1 MSLPRKMTVNCSK
14 CGKPL
19 TATVFESV
27 NSDYADDL
35 AMQIMSGE
43 LFDAQCPHCQ
53 FVSHLE
59 YDFLYHDM
67 KNGAMIWVVHKNSP
81 NYASKI
87 SEIRATQKLPYKTLR
102 IVEDMNALKE
112 KVSCLEHKRDDRI
125 IELCKVFTTLNLLSQ
140 KPDFDFRNAFYTAI
154 SGKDMIFLY
163 DNDDNEMCC
172 ELPEKAYE
180 YLKELYYNS
189 QYAAQFDD
197 NYAIVDYAWA
207 EEILTPLLQA
217 ESDRIDAANET
228 GEPEAVEPIS
238 EKVIC
243 PKCNSELPEDSEF
256 CQYCGSKIAIA
267 SEQPKVLETL
277 ASPDALVVDTKPPKT
292 EPVTHQPA
300 NYGLD
305 GELGLVPNKP
315 IRTNGAAQQ
324 WQYLQRLRSI
334 NGDVLKWNRRGSIN
348 IDGVQGLVDIF
359 DAYLPS
365 GAEYKTVYLNANG
378 IACPAY
384 APKGFSYVS
393 VSVPYVST
401 PTSQI
406 SNKKAQPPKRKKTA
420 KVLIIIGIAIVMLAF
435 GVIIG
440 LQEYRYQLAQ
450 QYLDAKN
457 YDAAYSAFDDLGSYR
472 DSEEMLETIL
482 NIKYKN
488 LQQAMQSING
498 SNYKS
503 VGTQIDE
510 LPIDYRDIS
519 SIKAEYN
526 QLKKNIEVIQA
537 TSAYSTWSTLSER
550 NCTALRNA
558 YANLMDFNSKNS
570 DWDLSSYLESVHN
583 KYLLNLVFGVEWK
596 TSGGTIFYWHEGDD
610 GEEWLRTGLSN
621 DKDDNK
627 EYFYYVS
634 SPDKFGY
641 KNQKNSSDKFLAY
654 RISDVIYSNGKWQL
668 KIYCYSDSRTRT
680 LSPS

>member
-43 LFDAQCPHCQ
+43 LFNVKCPHCQ

-81 NYASKI
+81 DYASKI
-87 SEIRATQKLPYKTLR
+87 SEVRATQKLPYKTLR

-112 KVSCLEHKRDDRI
+112 KVSCLERKRDDRI
-125 IELCKVFTTLNLLSQ
+125 IELCKVFTAYNLLSQ
-140 KPDFDFRNAFYTAI
+140 HPDFEFRNAFYTAI
-154 SGKDMIFLY
+154 SGKDMIYLY
-163 DNDDNEMCC
+163 DNDGNDMCC
-172 ELPEKAYE
+172 ELPDNAYD
-180 YLKELYYNS
+180 YLKELYENS
-189 QYAAQFDD
+189 CYAVQFDG

-207 EEILTPLLQA
+207 EEILMPLMKA
-217 ESDRIDAANET
+217 ESERIDASAERKPAELEAT
-228 GEPEAVEPIS
+228 AASEPR
-238 EKVIC
+238 VIC

-256 CQYCGSKIAIA
+256 CQYCGNKITVA
-267 SEQPKVLETL
+267 SEQPMVLETP
-277 ASPDALVVDTKPPKT
+277 AAPVAPVVDTKPPKN

-315 IRTNGAAQQ
+315 IRTNGADQQ
-324 WQYLQRLRSI
+324 WRYLQYLRSI

-348 IDGVQGLVDIF
+348 IDGIQGLVDIF

-393 VSVPYVST
+393 APVVSAPIAQPV
-401 PTSQI
+401 
-406 SNKKAQPPKRKKTA
+406 KKAVGPRKSKIN
-420 KVLIIIGIAIVMLAF
+420 KVLLTIGIVVLALAILAAVAIPIARNTMLDN
-435 GVIIG
+435 
-440 LQEYRYQLAQ
+440 
-450 QYLDAKN
+450 QYKD
-457 YDAAYSAFDDLGSYR
+457 
-472 DSEEMLETIL
+472 
-482 NIKYKN
+482 
-488 LQQAMQSING
+488 LQQAMQSVSG
-498 SNYKS
+498 TNYKTIGS
-503 VGTQIDE
+503 QIDE
-510 LPIDYRDIS
+510 FPLDYRDIN
-519 SIKAEYN
+519 SIKTEYN
-526 QLKKNIEVIQA
+526 QIKKNIEVIQS
-537 TSAYSTWSTLSER
+537 TSAFTSWGTKSER
-550 NCTALRNA
+550 SCTALRNA
-558 YANLMDFNSKNS
+558 YANLMDFNTKNS
-570 DWDLSSYLESVHN
+570 DWDLSDYLESVHD
-583 KYLLNLVFGVEWK
+583 KYLLNFVFGIEWE
-596 TSGGTIFYWHEGDD
+596 TSDGTSFYWHEGDN
-610 GEEWLRTGLSN
+610 GEEWLSTGLPN
-621 DKDDNK
+621 DKVDSKD
-627 EYFYYVS
+627 YFFYTS

-641 KNQKNSSDKFLAY
+641 ENQNNSSDKFLAY
-654 RISDVIYSNGKWQL
+654 RISDAIYSNGKWQL
-668 KIYCYSDSRTRT
+668 KIYCYSDSRTQT

>member
-27 NSDYADDL
+27 NSDYADNL

-43 LFDAQCPHCQ
+43 LFDVKCPHCQ

-87 SEIRATQKLPYKTLR
+87 SEVRTTQKLPYKTLR

-172 ELPEKAYE
+172 ELPKKAYE

-228 GEPEAVEPIS
+228 GEPEAVEPIP

-256 CQYCGSKIAIA
+256 CQYCGSKIAVV
-267 SEQPKVLETL
+267 SEQPQVLEPP
-277 ASPDALVVDTKPPKT
+277 AAPVAPVADTKPPKI
-292 EPVTHQPA
+292 EPVTHQPT

-315 IRTNGAAQQ
+315 IRTNGADQQ
-324 WQYLQRLRSI
+324 WQYLQCLRSI

-348 IDGVQGLVDIF
+348 IDGIQGLVDIF

-393 VSVPYVST
+393 APVVSAP
-401 PTSQI
+401 I
-406 SNKKAQPPKRKKTA
+406 AQPVKKVVAPRKPKINR
-420 KVLIIIGIAIVMLAF
+420 VLLTIGIVVLALAILAAVAIPIARNTMLDN
-435 GVIIG
+435 
-440 LQEYRYQLAQ
+440 
-450 QYLDAKN
+450 QYKD
-457 YDAAYSAFDDLGSYR
+457 
-472 DSEEMLETIL
+472 
-482 NIKYKN
+482 
-488 LQQAMQSING
+488 LQQAMQSVNG
-498 SNYKS
+498 TNYKTI
-503 VGTQIDE
+503 GAQIDE
-510 LPIDYRDIS
+510 FPLDYRDIN

-526 QLKKNIEVIQA
+526 QVKKNIEVIQS
-537 TSAYSTWSTLSER
+537 TSAFTSYNTKSER
-550 NCTALRNA
+550 SCTALRNA

-570 DWDLSSYLESVHN
+570 DWDLSDYLESVHD
-583 KYLLNLVFGVEWK
+583 KYLLNFVFGIEWK
-596 TSGGTIFYWHEGDD
+596 TSSGTSFYWHEGDN
-610 GEEWLRTGLSN
+610 GEEWLSTGLPS
-621 DKDDNK
+621 DKVDSKD
-627 EYFYYVS
+627 YFFYTS

-641 KNQKNSSDKFLAY
+641 ENQKNSSDKFLAY

-668 KIYCYSDSRTRT
+668 KIYCYSDSRTQT

>member
-43 LFDAQCPHCQ
+43 LFDVQCPHCQ

-87 SEIRATQKLPYKTLR
+87 SEVRATQKLPYKTLR

-277 ASPDALVVDTKPPKT
+277 ASPDALVVDIKPPKT

-324 WQYLQRLRSI
+324 WQYLQCLRSI

-393 VSVPYVST
+393 APHVSAPI
-401 PTSQI
+401 SQPAKTTEYPKT
-406 SNKKAQPPKRKKTA
+406 KKIA
-420 KVLIIIGIAIVMLAF
+420 KILLIIAAVIAVLAICLTLA
-435 GVIIG
+435 VPEIKY
-440 LQEYRYQLAQ
+440 QEACSTLKDGDHVSAIQMFED
-450 QYLDAKN
+450 LDCYK
-457 YDAAYSAFDDLGSYR
+457 
-472 DSEEMLETIL
+472 DSEEKISEAMYSYVL
-482 NIKYKN
+482 KHKN
-488 LQQAMQSING
+488 NDD
-498 SNYKS
+498 
-503 VGTQIDE
+503 TTTF
-510 LPIDYRDIS
+510 DY
-519 SIKAEYN
+519 
-526 QLKKNIEVIQA
+526 LKKLKKQDYKDSSRIYENLYAWEIIVFAVNSSENDL
-537 TSAYSTWSTLSER
+537 STDNNSISKHSSVYFHIRLTGGEPNASMRITVKSTLP
-550 NCTALRNA
+550 NG
-558 YANLMDFNSKNS
+558 NSGEYTF
-570 DWDLSSYLESVHN
+570 DN
-583 KYLLNLVFGVEWK
+583 KWTDEDTGWYGWYDGIYEYPEYGA
-596 TSGGTIFYWHEGDD
+596 TGTLQCKFYDDD
-610 GEEWLRTGLSN
+610 GNLIGMGS
-621 DKDDNK
+621 
-627 EYFYYVS
+627 V
-634 SPDKFGY
+634 
-641 KNQKNSSDKFLAY
+641 
-654 RISDVIYSNGKWQL
+654 RITD
-668 KIYCYSDSRTRT
+668 
-680 LSPS
+680 